1 MSEQETDIRLWFFI
15 PLVILNVLMLLISVF
30 LFFLLIKSKAFN
42 NYQCY
47 NIIILSLVILLDCV
61 VRIIPFS
68 DKDDKHHSI
77 WEYMQASL
85 LTFFDKAIIAAITTQ
100 TILFYLG
107 VIHTKKYYDND
118 SKAFYISFVINIVI
132 CLVLTI
138 LYIKLG
144 DIHQVHHRL
153 YFYCEFSTFKE
164 ISDPIFNSVYLIPNL
179 YCSFVL
185 IMFLFGKLKEVKNG
199 LTEDADYGHHFKRIL
214 MMALLNFTIFLESYL
229 IIFGVLE
236 GEKADIAYLSTLLLI
251 SLFNCGNK
259 TVTKE
264 TMKICCKKKYKER
277 YGDDEKSEDGDENND
292 KLVHKSTYSI

>member
-1 MSEQETDIRLWFFI
+1 MNQEGNEIRLWFFI
-15 PLVILNVLMLLISVF
+15 PLVILNALMLFISVF

-68 DKDDKHHSI
+68 DKDDNNLSI

-118 SKAFYISFVINIVI
+118 SKAFYISFVINIII

-138 LYIKLG
+138 LYIKG
-144 DIHQVHHRL
+144 GIRQAHHRL
-153 YFYCEFSTFKE
+153 YFYCESSQYKK
-164 ISDPIFNSVYLIPNL
+164 ILDPIFNSVYLVPNF
-179 YCSFVL
+179 YCSLIL
-185 IMFLFGKLKEVKNG
+185 IMYLFGKLKEVKKG

-214 MMALLNFTIFLESYL
+214 IMAFLNFTIFLESYL
-229 IIFGVLE
+229 IIFGILE
-236 GEKADIAYLSTLLLI
+236 GEKADILYLSTLLLI

-259 TVTKE
+259 IVTKE

-277 YGDDEKSEDGDENND
+277 YGDDDKSEEGDEKND
-292 KLVHKSTYSI
+292 KLVHKRTYSL

>member
-1 MSEQETDIRLWFFI
+1 MSQADNEIRLWFFI
-15 PLVILNVLMLLISVF
+15 PLVILNALMLFISVF

-68 DKDDKHHSI
+68 DKDDNNHSI

-118 SKAFYISFVINIVI
+118 SKAFFISFVINIVI

-138 LYIKLG
+138 LYIIWG
-144 DIHQVHHRL
+144 DIHQVNHRL
-153 YFYCEFSTFKE
+153 YFYCGSSQYKT
-164 ISDPIFNSVYLIPNL
+164 ILDPIFNSIYLVPNF
-179 YCSFVL
+179 YCSLIV
-185 IMFLFGKLKEVKNG
+185 IMFLFRKLKEVKKG
-199 LTEDADYGHHFKRIL
+199 LTEDADYRHHFKRIL
-214 MMALLNFTIFLESYL
+214 IMALLNFTIFLESYL
-229 IIFGVLE
+229 IIFEILKE
-236 GEKADIAYLSTLLLI
+236 EKADILYLSTLLLI

-277 YGDDEKSEDGDENND
+277 YGDDEKSEEGDENND
-292 KLVHKSTYSI
+292 KLVHRSTYSL